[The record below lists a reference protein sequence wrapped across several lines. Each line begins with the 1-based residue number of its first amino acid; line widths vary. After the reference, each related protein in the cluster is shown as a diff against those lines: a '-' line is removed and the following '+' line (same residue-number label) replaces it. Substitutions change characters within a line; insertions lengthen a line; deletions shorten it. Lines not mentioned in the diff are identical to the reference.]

1 MKQFMSST
9 ALSALMLVF
18 VTASLEMDCASAFNN
33 SPLKKSS
40 MRRGQELPY
49 VGTKSPVDVYSS
61 EMKIAETEPK
71 RKTRAKVKVTTT
83 PPKRRMARPRSLTS
97 STKIEATTTFSR
109 TDKNTP
115 ALLTKDEE
123 RDLTNQ
129 IRMLRTVVRIR
140 DELVTSRTEGTEW
153 QSGQPTEKEW
163 ATVCG
168 MSVMEL
174 RRVMYEGQQARSLIV
189 GANGG
194 LVGSIAKRYLRS
206 VTKANQ
212 ANGGM
217 GTIISFHDLVQE
229 GNLGLMEAAERFEP
243 ERGFRFSTYATWWVR
258 QRMLRAISDYSRT
271 IRLPAHVHSWLRKI
285 NKARKDM
292 EQEIGRQPSTPELA
306 HNLGISVQKLQLY
319 SDSSRT
325 VLSLENPVR
334 SNKNKQEGQ
343 SLTLGEFLSSDSP
356 TPEEDA
362 EHRSLR
368 EAILSVVHELPTKE
382 RDVLIARFGLD
393 DGSPKTVDETSKR
406 LGMSRDRVRVV
417 EARALNK
424 LRHPQRNHRLKSYLG
439 SEVDDEQVEA
449 PKSPEQIWSF

>member
-1 MKQFMSST
+1 MSFNMNRLLRSKRF
-9 ALSALMLVF
+9 LIHLLL
-18 VTASLEMDCASAFNN
+18 TASLEMDCASAFNN
-33 SPLKKSS
+33 SPMKKST

-61 EMKIAETEPK
+61 EMKIAETSTEPK
-71 RKTRAKVKVTTT
+71 RKTRAKVKVTKT
-83 PPKRRMARPRSLTS
+83 PPNRRMARPRSLTIS
-97 STKIEATTTFSR
+97 PKIEATTTFSR

-115 ALLTKDEE
+115 ALLTKIEE

-168 MSVMEL
+168 MSVIEL
-174 RRVMYEGQQARSLIV
+174 RRVMYDGQQARSLIV

-271 IRLPAHVHSWLRKI
+271 IRLPAHGTFTIML
-285 NKARKDM
+285 
-292 EQEIGRQPSTPELA
+292 L
-306 HNLGISVQKLQLY
+306 LLFLQL
-319 SDSSRT
+319 
-325 VLSLENPVR
+325 VLDV
-334 SNKNKQEGQ
+334 
-343 SLTLGEFLSSDSP
+343 FL
-356 TPEEDA
+356 
-362 EHRSLR
+362 
-368 EAILSVVHELPTKE
+368 
-382 RDVLIARFGLD
+382 
-393 DGSPKTVDETSKR
+393 
-406 LGMSRDRVRVV
+406 
-417 EARALNK
+417 
-424 LRHPQRNHRLKSYLG
+424 
-439 SEVDDEQVEA
+439 
-449 PKSPEQIWSF
+449 